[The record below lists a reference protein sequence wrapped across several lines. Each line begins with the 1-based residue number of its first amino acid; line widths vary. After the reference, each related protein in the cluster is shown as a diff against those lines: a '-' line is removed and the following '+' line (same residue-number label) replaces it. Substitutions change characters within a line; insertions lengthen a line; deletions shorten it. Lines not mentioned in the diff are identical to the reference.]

1 MKIADPTELNAVQ
14 WFENG
19 DHPEDSCRTIYSSG
33 MYPDLPHYLPEGTPF
48 LSEGK
53 VVRRYRDPYIPGT
66 NVCGHCENTLH
77 YHGWID
83 ESAGGRTVC
92 PGDYVVE
99 LGGEHFPM
107 KPELYEALIA
117 ERV

>member
-14 WFENG
+14 WFKNG
-19 DHPEDSCRTIYSSG
+19 DHPDDRQWWVTH
-33 MYPDLPHYLPEGTPF
+33 PDTGEQF

-53 VVRRYRDPYIPGT
+53 VVRYYRDPYIPGT
-66 NVCGHCENTLH
+66 NVCAHCENTMH
-77 YHGWID
+77 SHGWID
-83 ESAGGRTVC
+83 EFPGGRTVC

-99 LGGEHFPM
+99 VGGEHFPM
-107 KPELYEALIA
+107 KPDLYEALIA

>member
-1 MKIADPTELNAVQ
+1 MKIVDPTELNAVQ
-14 WFENG
+14 WFKNG
-19 DHPEDSCRTIYSSG
+19 DHPDDNTRTIHPEDVSPEYR
-33 MYPDLPHYLPEGTPF
+33 PDEPF

-53 VVRRYRDPYIPGT
+53 VVRYYRDPYIPGT

-83 ESAGGRTVC
+83 EREGGSTVC

-99 LGGEHFPM
+99 LGGEHFAM

-117 ERV
+117 ERL